1 MDDIDSLN
9 VIHVAGTKGK
19 GSTCALTESILRQF
33 GLKTGFYSSP
43 HLIHVRERIRINGIP
58 LSENE
63 FIKYFDDVYNRLA
76 SAVMQCGDAFKMP
89 AYFKFLTVM
98 AFYVFLQEK
107 VDVAIMEVGIGGE
120 HDCTNIV
127 ENPILCAVT
136 TLDYD
141 HMAMLGSTIK
151 EIAWQKGGIFK
162 KHSTAIVAEQE
173 EEAMEVLRN
182 RADER
187 NCLFRL
193 APPFSAY
200 DWPTNNNI
208 EIGIGGV
215 HQQHNVTVA
224 LQLAKL
230 WLEKTN
236 RQGKL
241 N

>member
-1 MDDIDSLN
+1 
-9 VIHVAGTKGK
+9 
-19 GSTCALTESILRQF
+19 
-33 GLKTGFYSSP
+33 
-43 HLIHVRERIRINGIP
+43 
-58 LSENE
+58 
-63 FIKYFDDVYNRLA
+63 
-76 SAVMQCGDAFKMP
+76 MP

-120 HDCTNIV
+120 HDCTNI
-127 ENPILCAVT
+127 
-136 TLDYD
+136 
-141 HMAMLGSTIK
+141 
-151 EIAWQKGGIFK
+151 
-162 KHSTAIVAEQE
+162 
-173 EEAMEVLRN
+173 
-182 RADER
+182 
-187 NCLFRL
+187 CLFRL

-200 DWPTNNNI
+200 DWPTNNI